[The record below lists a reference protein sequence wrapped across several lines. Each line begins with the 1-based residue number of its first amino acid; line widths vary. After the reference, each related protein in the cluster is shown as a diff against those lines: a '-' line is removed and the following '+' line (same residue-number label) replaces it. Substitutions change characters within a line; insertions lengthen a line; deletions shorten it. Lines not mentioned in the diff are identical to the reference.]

1 MKNNAKVY
9 LKKRGQYSSIVLVIE
24 GKNKTIDLI
33 VKPIVKGN
41 DKVRLGKL
49 YYLLAQN
56 LEVVE
61 GDK

>member
-1 MKNNAKVY
+1 MEKNAKVY
-9 LKKRGQYSSIVLVIE
+9 LKRRGQYSSIVVEIE

-49 YYLLAQN
+49 YYLLSQN
-56 LEVVE
+56 LETKE
-61 GDK
+61 DK